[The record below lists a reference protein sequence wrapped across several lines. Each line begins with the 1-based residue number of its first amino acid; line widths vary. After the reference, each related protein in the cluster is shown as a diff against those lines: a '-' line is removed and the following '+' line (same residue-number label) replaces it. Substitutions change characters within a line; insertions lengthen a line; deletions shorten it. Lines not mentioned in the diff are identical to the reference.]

1 MVLRLPEQTVV
12 REGLADTPGAR
23 LWYWDTGGGGEP
35 VVLSHPLSQGSAI
48 WAHQQPVFAAAGYRV
63 VGYSRRGFDRSE
75 RGTAEDSGTA
85 IGDFCELLDAL
96 AIDTAH
102 VIGAAAGGGIAMR
115 LAAAHSKRVSSLV
128 LAGSIVAPAEPDWLE
143 MYARLN
149 IRAVKPHV
157 STAFIELGP
166 SYRASNPEG
175 TARFAALSAEAH
187 RNHPVDQPSGL
198 ELNWKAMERT
208 RVPVLLLTGEADLYA
223 PPPLQRLMARH
234 LPLHEIATI
243 REVGHAPYW
252 EAPEAFN
259 GLVLDFLRRHRW
271 QP

>member
-1 MVLRLPEQTVV
+1 M
-12 REGLADTPGAR
+12 
-23 LWYWDTGGGGEP
+23 
-35 VVLSHPLSQGSAI
+35 LSHPLSQGSAI

-75 RGTAEDSGTA
+75 RGTAEDPGTA
-85 IGDFCELLDAL
+85 IGDFCHLLDAL

-115 LAAAHSKRVSSLV
+115 LAAAHSERVSSLV

-143 MYARLN
+143 MYTRLD
-149 IRAVKPHV
+149 IKAVKPHV

-223 PPPLQRLMARH
+223 PPALQRLMAQH